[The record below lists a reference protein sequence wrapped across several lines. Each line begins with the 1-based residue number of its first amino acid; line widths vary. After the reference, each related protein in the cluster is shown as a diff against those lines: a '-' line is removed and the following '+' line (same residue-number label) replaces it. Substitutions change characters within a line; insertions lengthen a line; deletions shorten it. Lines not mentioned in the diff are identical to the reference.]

1 MHRRWLSLL
10 SALLLAAL
18 LVTPAAAH
26 TRHFAALQPG
36 QFATLKQSVPVNL
49 VFIGYRGIQPGQ
61 LRAELP
67 KTYEPLVRAPL
78 FYGLNGRNLGLHYD
92 FKYRFV
98 HASSGFEDSFFRYL
112 ARAGSTGPL
121 TSFQQQYNDQQKN
134 VLDVAPTVRYIDGP
148 SVESWLEKRSDAL
161 NIDRQ
166 HSYTVYFI
174 NWYSRKDFQFHV
186 YTKTD
191 EPDPDTHYNFGAERA
206 SRKMIAWGGSS
217 GRSWFYDL
225 SAGPE
230 AWTNNY
236 IVDVTDLDGNGV
248 EDYRMPPIW
257 EYTRNGYRDPRKL
270 SSDLGKVTR
279 YVAINLLFTTSP
291 LYDPLYTAPG
301 VGGRKI
307 VNVTMFED
315 DPASKGTDWF
325 SRSYTLGK
333 LRDFE
338 PYYGWDVR
346 LKDRRLSDGPRRAFR
361 IWADLLP
368 EDDCW
373 NQYGTTFAEL
383 FCYFSANSGKYVPTF
398 GPNDYVGA
406 IYGFNTT
413 DANMGDETGLLGYA
427 DDNWTDGTQS
437 LTFMFDTPD
446 DRAGGFGF
454 TTTAIHE
461 FGHHIGMSHPHD
473 GYDAESGTDYNPA
486 DAYAY
491 AWSGDESN
499 SVMQYIAVSNGF
511 GQFDRDNMYRWE
523 TAGYLNWSNALLGDI
538 QASGKADRVA
548 GLLGSADD
556 AAAKA
561 LDAFKAWDFLNA
573 VRQARQA
580 YETISRAA
588 DRLGIAT
595 PAKDAALRALPS
607 RVPPHIGDP
616 IRFPDD

>member
-1 MHRRWLSLL
+1 
-10 SALLLAAL
+10 
-18 LVTPAAAH
+18 
-26 TRHFAALQPG
+26 
-36 QFATLKQSVPVNL
+36 
-49 VFIGYRGIQPGQ
+49 
-61 LRAELP
+61 
-67 KTYEPLVRAPL
+67 
-78 FYGLNGRNLGLHYD
+78 
-92 FKYRFV
+92 
-98 HASSGFEDSFFRYL
+98 
-112 ARAGSTGPL
+112 
-121 TSFQQQYNDQQKN
+121 
-134 VLDVAPTVRYIDGP
+134 
-148 SVESWLEKRSDAL
+148 
-161 NIDRQ
+161 
-166 HSYTVYFI
+166 
-174 NWYSRKDFQFHV
+174 
-186 YTKTD
+186 
-191 EPDPDTHYNFGAERA
+191 
-206 SRKMIAWGGSS
+206 
-217 GRSWFYDL
+217 FYDL

-257 EYTRNGYRDPRKL
+257 EYTKNGYRDPGKL
-270 SSDLGKVTR
+270 NSDLGKITR

-301 VGGRKI
+301 VGGKKI

-325 SRSYTLGK
+325 SRGYTLSK
-333 LRDFE
+333 LRDFQ

-346 LKDRRLSDGPRRAFR
+346 LKDRKLDDGPKRAFR
-361 IWADLLP
+361 IWADLLA

-383 FCYFSANSGKYVPTF
+383 FCYFSANNGKYVPKF

-413 DANMGDETGLLGYA
+413 DENMGDEVGLLGYA

-473 GYDAESGTDYNPA
+473 GYDSESGVDYNPA

-511 GQFDRDNMYRWE
+511 GQFDRDNMYRIE

-538 QASGKADRVA
+538 QASGKAGQVS
-548 GLLGSADD
+548 GLLNSADD
-556 AAAKA
+556 DAAKA
-561 LDAFKAWDFLNA
+561 LDAFKAWDYLNA
-573 VRQARQA
+573 VRHARRT
-580 YETISRAA
+580 YESISRAA
-588 DRLGIAT
+588 DKLGIAT
-595 PAKDAALRALPS
+595 PSKDAALRALPS

-616 IRFPDD
+616 IRFPND